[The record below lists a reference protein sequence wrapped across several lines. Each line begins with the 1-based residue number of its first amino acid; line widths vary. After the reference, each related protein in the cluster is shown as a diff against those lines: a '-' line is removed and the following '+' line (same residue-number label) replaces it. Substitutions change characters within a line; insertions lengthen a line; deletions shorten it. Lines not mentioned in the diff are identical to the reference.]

1 MLFLQPIDSKTLTPE
16 FQESLKRTDEMLNSV
31 DWSKVRNAL
40 PPMKIR
46 ETPLL
51 TKIKHIGGSRTMR
64 RSKRRN
70 HTHKK

>member
-1 MLFLQPIDSKTLTPE
+1 
-16 FQESLKRTDEMLNSV
+16 MLNSV

-40 PPMKIR
+40 PPMEIR